1 MTFHCNFDQVIVF
14 NLYSGSIKNHMAI
27 YTIKDI
33 EKMSGIK
40 AHTIRI
46 WERRYGMVIPKR
58 TDTNIR
64 YYSDEDL
71 RELLNISILNKNGMK
86 ISNIAELNK
95 DEIGIR
101 VTSLLDSSQKFN
113 HVIDAMLLSMLQ
125 IDEVALDKAFD
136 KAWQEHGFEK
146 LVEDIVFPL
155 LERIG
160 LLWQANAITPAHER
174 FLTNI
179 LRHNFIVAIDKEVPL
194 KKNESNKIIFFLPEG
209 ELHEFGL
216 LFYSYIARVK
226 GFEVV
231 YLGTSIPL
239 QDLKEVQRVSQAK
252 AFFSAHV
259 TAIDKQEL
267 EGMFDYFRETFPN
280 LPFYITGL
288 QVREL
293 SSTLPNNFF
302 VVSSASEFK
311 EYLIALENAD

>member
-1 MTFHCNFDQVIVF
+1 
-14 NLYSGSIKNHMAI
+14 MAT

-40 AHTIRI
+40 AHTIRM

-86 ISNIAELNK
+86 ISNIAELDK
-95 DEIGIR
+95 DEIDSK
-101 VTSLLDSSQKFN
+101 VVSLLSSSQKYDN
-113 HVIDAMLLSMLQ
+113 VIDSMLLSVLK
-125 IDEVALDKAFD
+125 IDEFALDDAFNKAL
-136 KAWQEHGFEK
+136 KEYGFEK
-146 LVEDIVFPL
+146 LVEDIIFPL

-160 LLWQANAITPAHER
+160 LLWQTNALTPAHER

-179 LRHNFIVAIDKEVPL
+179 LRHNFIVAIEKEVPL

-216 LFYSYIARVK
+216 LFYSYIAREK
-226 GFEVV
+226 GYEVV

-267 EGMFDYFRETFPN
+267 EGMFNYFRESFPN

-288 QVREL
+288 QIKEL
-293 SSTLPNNFF
+293 NPKVPDNFY
-302 VVSSASEFK
+302 VVSSGSVFK
-311 EYLIALENAD
+311 KYLKVL

>member
-1 MTFHCNFDQVIVF
+1 
-14 NLYSGSIKNHMAI
+14 MAI

-46 WERRYGMVIPKR
+46 WERRYGLVIPKR

-71 RELLNISILNKNGMK
+71 RELLNISILNKNGMR
-86 ISNIAELNK
+86 ISNIAELDK
-95 DEIGIR
+95 DEIDKR
-101 VTSLLDSSQKFN
+101 VVSLLGSSQKYD
-113 HVIDAMLLSMLQ
+113 HIIDSMLLSMLK
-125 IDEVALDKAFD
+125 IDELALDKSFN
-136 KAWQEHGFEK
+136 KALKEYGFEQ
-146 LVEDIVFPL
+146 LIEDIIFPL

-160 LLWQANAITPAHER
+160 LLWQTNAITPAHER

-194 KKNESNKIIFFLPEG
+194 KKKGSNKIIFFLPEG

-226 GFEVV
+226 GYEVI
-231 YLGTSIPL
+231 YLGTSIPI

-259 TAIDKQEL
+259 TAIEKQEL
-267 EGMFDYFRETFPN
+267 EDMFDYFRETFPN

-293 SSTLPNNFF
+293 NPTLPNNFF
-302 VVSSASEFK
+302 VVSTASEFK
-311 EYLIALENAD
+311 EYLIMLENAYE

>member
-1 MTFHCNFDQVIVF
+1 MAV
-14 NLYSGSIKNHMAI
+14 YS
-27 YTIKDI
+27 IKDI

-58 TDTNIR
+58 TETNIR

-86 ISNIAELNK
+86 ISNIAELDK
-95 DEIGIR
+95 DEIEKR
-101 VTSLLDSSQKFN
+101 VVSLLDSSQKFD
-113 HVIDAMLLSMLQ
+113 HVIDAMLLSMLE
-125 IDEVALDKAFD
+125 IDELALDIAFN
-136 KAWQEHGFEK
+136 KAWKEYGFEK
-146 LVEDIVFPL
+146 LIEDIIFPL

-160 LLWQANAITPAHER
+160 LLWQASAITPAHER
-174 FLTNI
+174 FFTNI
-179 LRHNFIVAIDKEVPL
+179 LRQHFIVAIEKEVPL
-194 KKNESNKIIFFLPEG
+194 KISSSNKIIFFLPEG

-226 GFEVV
+226 GYEVV
-231 YLGTSIPL
+231 YLGASIPL
-239 QDLKEVQRVSQAK
+239 QDLKEMQRVTQAN

-267 EGMFDYFRETFPN
+267 EGMFQYFREVFPN

-293 SSTLPNNFF
+293 NPTLPNNFH
-302 VVSSASEFK
+302 VVSSAAAFK
-311 EYLIALENAD
+311 EYLIVLEKL

>member
-1 MTFHCNFDQVIVF
+1 MAV
-14 NLYSGSIKNHMAI
+14 YS
-27 YTIKDI
+27 IKDI

-46 WERRYGMVIPKR
+46 WERRYGMVIPER

-71 RELLNISILNKNGMK
+71 KELLNISILNKNGMK
-86 ISNIAELNK
+86 ISNIAELDK
-95 DEIGIR
+95 DEIEKR
-101 VTSLLDSSQKFN
+101 VVSLLDSSQKSD
-113 HVIDAMLLSMLQ
+113 HVIDAMLLSMLE
-125 IDEVALDKAFD
+125 IDELALDIAFN
-136 KAWQEHGFEK
+136 KAWKEYGFEK
-146 LVEDIVFPL
+146 LIEDIIFPL

-160 LLWQANAITPAHER
+160 LLWQASAITPAHER
-174 FLTNI
+174 FFTNI
-179 LRHNFIVAIDKEVPL
+179 LRQHFIVAIEKEVPL
-194 KKNESNKIIFFLPEG
+194 KISSSNKIIFFLPEG

-226 GFEVV
+226 GYEVV
-231 YLGTSIPL
+231 YLGASIPL
-239 QDLKEVQRVSQAK
+239 QDLKEMQRVTQAK

-267 EGMFDYFRETFPN
+267 EGMFQYFREVFPN

-293 SSTLPNNFF
+293 NPTLPNNFH
-302 VVSSASEFK
+302 VVSSAAAFK
-311 EYLIALENAD
+311 EYLIVLEKL

>member
-1 MTFHCNFDQVIVF
+1 MAV
-14 NLYSGSIKNHMAI
+14 YS
-27 YTIKDI
+27 IKDI

-46 WERRYGMVIPKR
+46 WERRYGMVIPER

-71 RELLNISILNKNGMK
+71 KELLNISILNKNGMK
-86 ISNIAELNK
+86 ISNIAELDK
-95 DEIGIR
+95 DEIEKR
-101 VTSLLDSSQKFN
+101 VVSLLDSSQKFD
-113 HVIDAMLLSMLQ
+113 HVIDAMLLSMLE
-125 IDEVALDKAFD
+125 IDELALDIAFN
-136 KAWQEHGFEK
+136 KAWREYGFEK
-146 LVEDIVFPL
+146 LIEDIIFPL

-160 LLWQANAITPAHER
+160 LLWQASAITPAHER
-174 FLTNI
+174 FFTNI
-179 LRHNFIVAIDKEVPL
+179 LRQHFIVAIEKEVPL
-194 KKNESNKIIFFLPEG
+194 KISSSNKIIFFLPEG

-226 GFEVV
+226 GYEVV
-231 YLGTSIPL
+231 YLGASIPL
-239 QDLKEVQRVSQAK
+239 QDLKEMQRVTQAK

-267 EGMFDYFRETFPN
+267 EGMFQYFREVFPN

-293 SSTLPNNFF
+293 NPTLPNNFH
-302 VVSSASEFK
+302 VVSSAAAFK
-311 EYLIALENAD
+311 EYLIVLEKL

>member
-1 MTFHCNFDQVIVF
+1 
-14 NLYSGSIKNHMAI
+14 MAI

-40 AHTIRI
+40 AHTIRM

-71 RELLNISILNKNGMK
+71 KDLLNISILNKNGMK
-86 ISNIAELNK
+86 ISKIAELDK
-95 DEIGIR
+95 IEIGDK
-101 VTSLLDSSQKFN
+101 VGTLLDNSQKYE
-113 HVIDAMLLSMLQ
+113 HVIDSMLISMLE
-125 IDEVALDKAFD
+125 IDEYALDNSFNKAL
-136 KAWQEHGFEK
+136 AEYGFEK
-146 LVEDIVFPL
+146 LIEDIIFPL

-160 LLWQANAITPAHER
+160 LLWQTNAITPAHER

-179 LRHNFIVAIDKEVPL
+179 LRHNFIVAIEKEVPL

-216 LFYSYIARVK
+216 LFYSYIARER
-226 GFEVV
+226 GYEVV

-239 QDLKEVQRVSQAK
+239 QDLKEVQRVTQAK

-259 TAIDKQEL
+259 TAIDKHEL
-267 EGMFDYFRETFPN
+267 EDMFVYFRKTFPN

-288 QVREL
+288 QIREL
-293 SSTLPNNFF
+293 NPALPNNFF
-302 VVSSASEFK
+302 VVSSVSVFRK
-311 EYLIALENAD
+311 SLIALESLK

>member
-1 MTFHCNFDQVIVF
+1 
-14 NLYSGSIKNHMAI
+14 MAV

-71 RELLNISILNKNGMK
+71 KELLNISILNKNGMK
-86 ISNIAELNK
+86 ISNIAELDK
-95 DEIGIR
+95 DEIEKR
-101 VTSLLDSSQKFN
+101 VVSLLDSSQKFD
-113 HVIDAMLLSMLQ
+113 HVIDAMLLSMLE
-125 IDEVALDKAFD
+125 IDELALDIAFN
-136 KAWQEHGFEK
+136 KAWKEYGFEK
-146 LVEDIVFPL
+146 LIEDIIFPL

-160 LLWQANAITPAHER
+160 LLWQASAITPAHER
-174 FLTNI
+174 FFTNI
-179 LRHNFIVAIDKEVPL
+179 LRQHFIVAIEKEVPL
-194 KKNESNKIIFFLPEG
+194 KISSSNKIIFFLPEG

-226 GFEVV
+226 GYEVV
-231 YLGTSIPL
+231 YLGASIPL
-239 QDLKEVQRVSQAK
+239 QDLKEMQRVTQAK

-267 EGMFDYFRETFPN
+267 EGMFQYFREVFPN

-293 SSTLPNNFF
+293 NPTLPNNFH
-302 VVSSASEFK
+302 VVSSAAAFK
-311 EYLIALENAD
+311 EYLIVLEKL

>member
-1 MTFHCNFDQVIVF
+1 
-14 NLYSGSIKNHMAI
+14 MAI

-46 WERRYGMVIPKR
+46 WERRYGLVIPKR

-64 YYSDEDL
+64 YYSDENL

-86 ISNIAELNK
+86 ISNIAELDK
-95 DEIGIR
+95 DEIDKR
-101 VTSLLDSSQKFN
+101 VVSLLESSQKYD
-113 HVIDAMLLSMLQ
+113 HVIDSMLLSMLK
-125 IDEVALDKAFD
+125 IDEFALDKSFN
-136 KAWQEHGFEK
+136 KALKEYGFEQ
-146 LVEDIVFPL
+146 LIEDIIFPL

-160 LLWQANAITPAHER
+160 VLWQANAITPAHER
-174 FLTNI
+174 FLSNI

-194 KKNESNKIIFFLPEG
+194 TKNENNKIIFFLPEG

-226 GFEVV
+226 GYEVI
-231 YLGTSIPL
+231 YLGTSIPI

-267 EGMFDYFRETFPN
+267 EGMFQYFRETFPA

-293 SSTLPNNFF
+293 NPTLPNNFH
-302 VVSSASEFK
+302 VVSSAAAFK
-311 EYLIALENAD
+311 EYLIVLEKL

>member
-1 MTFHCNFDQVIVF
+1 MAV
-14 NLYSGSIKNHMAI
+14 YS
-27 YTIKDI
+27 IKDI

-46 WERRYGMVIPKR
+46 WERRYGMVIPER

-71 RELLNISILNKNGMK
+71 KELLNISILNKNGMK
-86 ISNIAELNK
+86 ISNIAELDK
-95 DEIGIR
+95 DEIEKR
-101 VTSLLDSSQKFN
+101 VVSLLDSSQKFD
-113 HVIDAMLLSMLQ
+113 HVIDAMLLSMLE
-125 IDEVALDKAFD
+125 IDELALDIAFN
-136 KAWQEHGFEK
+136 KAWKEYGFEK
-146 LVEDIVFPL
+146 LIEDIIFPL

-160 LLWQANAITPAHER
+160 LLWQASAITPAHER
-174 FLTNI
+174 FFTNI
-179 LRHNFIVAIDKEVPL
+179 LRQHFIVAIEKEVPL
-194 KKNESNKIIFFLPEG
+194 KISSSNKIIFFLPEG

-226 GFEVV
+226 GYEVV
-231 YLGTSIPL
+231 YLGASIPL
-239 QDLKEVQRVSQAK
+239 QDLKEMQRVTQAK

-267 EGMFDYFRETFPN
+267 EGMFQYFREVFPN

-293 SSTLPNNFF
+293 NPTLPNNFH
-302 VVSSASEFK
+302 VVSSAAAFK
-311 EYLIALENAD
+311 EYLIVLEKL

>member
-1 MTFHCNFDQVIVF
+1 MAV
-14 NLYSGSIKNHMAI
+14 YS
-27 YTIKDI
+27 IKDI

-46 WERRYGMVIPKR
+46 WERRYGIVIPKR

-71 RELLNISILNKNGMK
+71 KELLNISILNKNGMK
-86 ISNIAELNK
+86 ISNIAELDK
-95 DEIGIR
+95 DEIEKR
-101 VTSLLDSSQKFN
+101 VVSLLDSSQKFD
-113 HVIDAMLLSMLQ
+113 HVIDAMLLSMLE
-125 IDEVALDKAFD
+125 IDELALDIAFN
-136 KAWQEHGFEK
+136 KAWKEYGFEK
-146 LVEDIVFPL
+146 LIEDIIFPL

-160 LLWQANAITPAHER
+160 LLWQASAITPAHER
-174 FLTNI
+174 FFTNI
-179 LRHNFIVAIDKEVPL
+179 LRQHFIVAIEKEVPL
-194 KKNESNKIIFFLPEG
+194 KISSSNKIIFFLPEG

-226 GFEVV
+226 GYEVV
-231 YLGTSIPL
+231 YLGASIPL
-239 QDLKEVQRVSQAK
+239 QDLKEMQRVTQAK

-267 EGMFDYFRETFPN
+267 EGMFQYFREVFPN

-293 SSTLPNNFF
+293 NPTLPNNFH
-302 VVSSASEFK
+302 VVSSAAAFK
-311 EYLIALENAD
+311 EYLIVLEKL

>member
-1 MTFHCNFDQVIVF
+1 MAV
-14 NLYSGSIKNHMAI
+14 YS
-27 YTIKDI
+27 IKDI

-46 WERRYGMVIPKR
+46 WERRYGMVIPER

-71 RELLNISILNKNGMK
+71 KELLNISILNKNGMK
-86 ISNIAELNK
+86 ISNIAELDK
-95 DEIGIR
+95 DEIEKR
-101 VTSLLDSSQKFN
+101 VVSLLDSSQKSD
-113 HVIDAMLLSMLQ
+113 HVIDAMLLSMLE
-125 IDEVALDKAFD
+125 IDELALDIAFN
-136 KAWQEHGFEK
+136 KAWREYGFEK
-146 LVEDIVFPL
+146 LIEDIIFPL

-160 LLWQANAITPAHER
+160 LLWQASAITPAHER
-174 FLTNI
+174 FFTNI
-179 LRHNFIVAIDKEVPL
+179 LRQHFIVAIEKEVPL
-194 KKNESNKIIFFLPEG
+194 KISSSNKIIFFLPEG

-226 GFEVV
+226 GYEVV
-231 YLGTSIPL
+231 YLGASIPL
-239 QDLKEVQRVSQAK
+239 QDLKEMQRVTQAK

-267 EGMFDYFRETFPN
+267 EGMFQYFREVFPN

-293 SSTLPNNFF
+293 NPTLPNNFH
-302 VVSSASEFK
+302 VVSSAAAFK
-311 EYLIALENAD
+311 EYLIVLEKL

>member
-1 MTFHCNFDQVIVF
+1 MAV
-14 NLYSGSIKNHMAI
+14 YS
-27 YTIKDI
+27 IKDI

-46 WERRYGMVIPKR
+46 WERRYGMVIPER

-71 RELLNISILNKNGMK
+71 KELLNISILNKNGMK
-86 ISNIAELNK
+86 ISNIAELDK
-95 DEIGIR
+95 DEIEKR
-101 VTSLLDSSQKFN
+101 VVSLLDSSQKFD
-113 HVIDAMLLSMLQ
+113 HVIDAMLLSMLE
-125 IDEVALDKAFD
+125 IDELALGIAFN
-136 KAWQEHGFEK
+136 KAWKEYGFEK
-146 LVEDIVFPL
+146 LIEDIIFPL

-160 LLWQANAITPAHER
+160 LLWQASAITPAHER
-174 FLTNI
+174 FFTNI
-179 LRHNFIVAIDKEVPL
+179 LRQHFIVAIEKEVPL
-194 KKNESNKIIFFLPEG
+194 KISSSNKIIFFLPEG

-226 GFEVV
+226 GYEVV
-231 YLGTSIPL
+231 YLGASIPL
-239 QDLKEVQRVSQAK
+239 QDLKEMQRVTQAK

-267 EGMFDYFRETFPN
+267 EGMFQYFREVFPN

-293 SSTLPNNFF
+293 NPTLPNNFH
-302 VVSSASEFK
+302 VVSSAAAFK
-311 EYLIALENAD
+311 EYLIVLEKL

>member
-1 MTFHCNFDQVIVF
+1 MAV
-14 NLYSGSIKNHMAI
+14 YS
-27 YTIKDI
+27 IKDI

-46 WERRYGMVIPKR
+46 WERRYGMVIPER

-71 RELLNISILNKNGMK
+71 KELLNISILNKNGMK
-86 ISNIAELNK
+86 ISNIAELDK
-95 DEIGIR
+95 DEIEKR
-101 VTSLLDSSQKFN
+101 VVSLLDSSQKFD
-113 HVIDAMLLSMLQ
+113 HVIDAMLLSMLE
-125 IDEVALDKAFD
+125 IDELALDIAFN
-136 KAWQEHGFEK
+136 KAWKEYGFEK
-146 LVEDIVFPL
+146 LIEDIIFPL

-160 LLWQANAITPAHER
+160 LLWQASAITPAHER
-174 FLTNI
+174 FFTNI
-179 LRHNFIVAIDKEVPL
+179 LRQHFIVAIEKEVPL
-194 KKNESNKIIFFLPEG
+194 KISSSNKIIFFLPEG

-226 GFEVV
+226 GYEVV
-231 YLGTSIPL
+231 YLGASIPL
-239 QDLKEVQRVSQAK
+239 QDLKEMQRVTQAK

-267 EGMFDYFRETFPN
+267 EGMFQYFREVFPN

-293 SSTLPNNFF
+293 NPTLPNNFH
-302 VVSSASEFK
+302 VVLSAAAFK
-311 EYLIALENAD
+311 EYLIVLEKL